1 MKATINLI
9 LHSKGGMGKS
19 FIASLM
25 SQYFLHVKRPTSC
38 FDTDPNNSTF
48 GAFKALNVK
57 IVDICDRVELEMQ
70 NGEGDSYVIYTYGS
84 EINTRYFDM
93 LIEDL
98 LQLPEEVEAVVDVG
112 SSNYK
117 QLAKYMQENKIPTF
131 WENNGHPLRVHTIVG
146 GGQNLDASEKCINEL
161 LIKLKTQLTV
171 WVNPFFGPVNF
182 INSAMFQNNKSR
194 FDSVIHLPSFTRE
207 TYGYDLNRVLQDSLT
222 FDEAI
227 DNPGYNLMA
236 RQRIKIYRD
245 AIYALLGPGKAEL

>member
-98 LQLPEEVEAVVDVG
+98 LQLPEEVEGG
-112 SSNYK
+112 S
-117 QLAKYMQENKIPTF
+117 
-131 WENNGHPLRVHTIVG
+131 
-146 GGQNLDASEKCINEL
+146 
-161 LIKLKTQLTV
+161 
-171 WVNPFFGPVNF
+171 
-182 INSAMFQNNKSR
+182 
-194 FDSVIHLPSFTRE
+194 
-207 TYGYDLNRVLQDSLT
+207 
-222 FDEAI
+222 
-227 DNPGYNLMA
+227 
-236 RQRIKIYRD
+236 
-245 AIYALLGPGKAEL
+245 